1 MQPDRKPARDIGL
14 DITRIVAFV
23 SVPCVH
29 FFKDTQFY
37 STPVLGVRM
46 YIMCVMRTMFMVCV
60 PLFILLS
67 GYLMSNRDIP
77 LSRKGIAAHIAKTA
91 KLFATYAL
99 ATVVILAYRRWGM
112 KEDITLLKGLL
123 NILDFQQYSWYV
135 NMYLGLYLMM
145 PFLNALWRALEGREA
160 QRTLLGALLL
170 LTVLP
175 SVLNIYDFVTEGAL
189 LRPWLTQTRYG
200 LVPDWWRNIYP
211 ITYYYIGAYVR
222 RNVAVKRLNTWKL
235 LAFFCTSVVFFG
247 LFNIWRSYSI
257 KFAEGP
263 WEDWGGLQNTA
274 NAVLLFLLINSI
286 DYPTPN
292 QAVSRAVG
300 LVSNLTFGAY
310 LVSWVADRYFYA
322 RLRKAEPVMQLRLN
336 HYPVVVGKVILCSLA
351 MSLVIY
357 LVVEGIWRLF
367 AKLRQRRNA

>member
-1 MQPDRKPARDIGL
+1 
-14 DITRIVAFV
+14 
-23 SVPCVH
+23 
-29 FFKDTQFY
+29 
-37 STPVLGVRM
+37 
-46 YIMCVMRTMFMVCV
+46 
-60 PLFILLS
+60 
-67 GYLMSNRDIP
+67 MSNRDIP
-77 LSRKGIAAHIAKTA
+77 LSRKGIAAHIAKAA
-91 KLFATYAL
+91 KLFATYVL

-235 LAFFCTSVVFFG
+235 LAFFCASVVFFG

>member
-1 MQPDRKPARDIGL
+1 M
-14 DITRIVAFV
+14 
-23 SVPCVH
+23 
-29 FFKDTQFY
+29 
-37 STPVLGVRM
+37 
-46 YIMCVMRTMFMVCV
+46 
-60 PLFILLS
+60 
-67 GYLMSNRDIP
+67 
-77 LSRKGIAAHIAKTA
+77 
-91 KLFATYAL
+91 
-99 ATVVILAYRRWGM
+99 
-112 KEDITLLKGLL
+112 
-123 NILDFQQYSWYV
+123 
-135 NMYLGLYLMM
+135 
-145 PFLNALWRALEGREA
+145 
-160 QRTLLGALLL
+160 
-170 LTVLP
+170 
-175 SVLNIYDFVTEGAL
+175 
-189 LRPWLTQTRYG
+189 
-200 LVPDWWRNIYP
+200 
-211 ITYYYIGAYVR
+211 
-222 RNVAVKRLNTWKL
+222 
-235 LAFFCTSVVFFG
+235 VFFG

>member
-1 MQPDRKPARDIGL
+1 
-14 DITRIVAFV
+14 V
-23 SVPCVH
+23 
-29 FFKDTQFY
+29 
-37 STPVLGVRM
+37 
-46 YIMCVMRTMFMVCV
+46 
-60 PLFILLS
+60 
-67 GYLMSNRDIP
+67 
-77 LSRKGIAAHIAKTA
+77 
-91 KLFATYAL
+91 L

-200 LVPDWWRNIYP
+200 LVPHWWRHIYP

-222 RNVAVKRLNTWKL
+222 RNVDVKRLNTWKL
-235 LAFFCTSVVFFG
+235 LAFFCASVVFFG

-274 NAVLLFLLINSI
+274 NALLLFLLINSI

-292 QAVSRAVG
+292 
-300 LVSNLTFGAY
+300 
-310 LVSWVADRYFYA
+310 
-322 RLRKAEPVMQLRLN
+322 
-336 HYPVVVGKVILCSLA
+336 
-351 MSLVIY
+351 
-357 LVVEGIWRLF
+357 
-367 AKLRQRRNA
+367 